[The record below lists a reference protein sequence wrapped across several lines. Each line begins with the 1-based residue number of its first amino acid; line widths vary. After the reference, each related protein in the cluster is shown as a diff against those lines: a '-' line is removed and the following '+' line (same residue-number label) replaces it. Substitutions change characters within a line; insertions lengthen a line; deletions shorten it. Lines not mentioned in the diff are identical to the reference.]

1 MMEIGSCRN
10 IQMEQN
16 NKKSIQY
23 CFFILRCLISMRRS
37 TWNWPT
43 EVLTYLFEMSKFG
56 HP

>member
-23 CFFILRCLISMRRS
+23 CFFILRLLSMRRS

-56 HP
+56 HL

>member
-23 CFFILRCLISMRRS
+23 CFFILRLLSMRRS